1 MEKAN
6 VASNIWKLYLIKAIR
21 SGMFSIPVIVLFF
34 QENGLSMR
42 EIIFLQASF
51 SFIVI
56 AFEVPTGH
64 FADTFGRKKSIL
76 IGSLLSTVG
85 YLVYASSHGFAGFLI
100 GETILGIGACFVSG
114 ADGALLYDT
123 LQENDQAKRSIKTEG
138 KSSAMAGFAEALTSF
153 IGGTF
158 LVLVSLRFTLYCDAM
173 LALLVFPVALTLT
186 ETKRHTLAKRENAL
200 KKMWRLMKYS
210 LHEHAEIK
218 WLIIYSALAGAA
230 TLSMVWFIQVYWKS
244 VGISVSM
251 FGVLWASLQI
261 VFALV
266 AINAHS
272 IEKKLGRKTSLV
284 ILMLLPV
291 IGFAVLSV
299 FHFAWA
305 AAFIILFYVVRGLN
319 DPVAKTYINGLVSS
333 EERATILSVK
343 SLVCRMMFAI
353 IGPLLGWMHDAY
365 SLSWALGLGGM
376 IFAFSGMI
384 ALIFLHKHKAL

>member
-6 VASNIWKLYLIKAIR
+6 VVSNIWKLYLIKAIR
-21 SGMFSIPVIVLFF
+21 SGMFSVPVIVLFF
-34 QENGLSMR
+34 QENGLLMR
-42 EIIFLQASF
+42 EIIFLQALF
-51 SFIVI
+51 AFIVI
-56 AFEVPTGH
+56 VFEVPTGH

-76 IGSLLSTVG
+76 IGSLLSTLG
-85 YLVYASSHGFAGFLI
+85 YLVYASSHSFVGFLI
-100 GETILGIGACFVSG
+100 GESILGIGACFVSG

-123 LQENDQAKRSIKTEG
+123 LQENDQAKHSIKTEG
-138 KSSAMAGFAEALTSF
+138 KSSAMAGLAEALTSF

-158 LVLVSLRFTLYCDAM
+158 LVLVSLRFTLYCDAI
-173 LALLVFPVALTLT
+173 LALLVFPVALTLI
-186 ETKRHTLAKRENAL
+186 ETKRHALLKRENAL

-210 LHEHAEIK
+210 LHEHVEIK

-244 VGISVSM
+244 VGIPVSI

-266 AINAHS
+266 ALNAHS
-272 IEKKLGRKTSLV
+272 IEEKLGRKISLV
-284 ILMLLPV
+284 ILILLPV
-291 IGFAVLSV
+291 VGFVALSIS
-299 FHFAWA
+299 HFAWT
-305 AAFIILFYVVRGLN
+305 AAFILLFYVVRGLN

-353 IGPLLGWMHDAY
+353 IAPFLGWVHDAY
-365 SLSWALGLGGM
+365 SLSWALGLGAT
-376 IFAFSGMI
+376 IFAFSGLI
-384 ALIFLHKHKAL
+384 ALFFLHKYKAL